1 MVANPIPPTLFYS
14 AYPRVCISIAGQE
27 LFKNQIIVLYNLCE
41 KREKKFGL
49 PTYPIFS
56 LQKKWKHALFSWPKL
71 INTVNIYLK
80 VLLFVKII

>member
-49 PTYPIFS
+49 PTTQCCIDLYICVS
-56 LQKKWKHALFSWPKL
+56 LHLFIETMHDKQGE
-71 INTVNIYLK
+71 K
-80 VLLFVKII
+80 MK